1 MDGSARP
8 VVVVG
13 AGLAGLSCA
22 LHLQRAGVPCTVL
35 EASDGV
41 GGRVRTDEVEGFR
54 LDRGFQV
61 LLTAYPEARRVLDM
75 DALDLRR
82 FRPGALVRRDGGF
95 HPLGDPFREPG
106 RALSTLRSPVGSLAD
121 KLAVPALRWRCGRG
135 TIDDQL
141 EAPDSETAEFLRAAG
156 MGPSIVEGFFR
167 PFLGGVFLDPT
178 LATTSRMFRFV
189 FRMFSQG
196 HAVIPARGMGAIPE
210 QLVQQLEEGTVR
222 LRTEV
227 EGVEPERVHLVGGES
242 IDCEQVVVATDG
254 TTAAGLVGG
263 ITRPQWNA
271 VTCLYFEAEEA
282 PVTEPVLILDGD
294 GTGPVNNLCFPTQV
308 SPDYGPADRAL
319 VSASVLGSDED
330 VSGDLTDRVLAQMER
345 WFGTEARSWRHLR
358 TYRIRHALPRQ
369 LPGWLDPPHRPV
381 RVRDGVYVAGDH
393 VDTASTNGALGAGRR
408 AAEAVLLD
416 RERR

>member
-1 MDGSARP
+1 
-8 VVVVG
+8 
-13 AGLAGLSCA
+13 
-22 LHLQRAGVPCTVL
+22 
-35 EASDGV
+35 
-41 GGRVRTDEVEGFR
+41 
-54 LDRGFQV
+54 
-61 LLTAYPEARRVLDM
+61 M
-75 DALDLRR
+75 DALDLCR

-95 HPLGDPFREPG
+95 HPLGDPFREPR
-106 RALSTLRSPVGSLAD
+106 RALSTLRSPVGTLAD

-135 TIDDQL
+135 SIDDQL
-141 EAPDSETAEFLRAAG
+141 EAPDSGTAEFLRSAG
-156 MGPSIVEGFFR
+156 LGPSIVEGFFR

-178 LATTSRMFRFV
+178 LATSS
-189 FRMFSQG
+189 RMFSQG
-196 HAVIPARGMGAIPE
+196 HAAIPARGMGAIPE

-222 LRTEV
+222 LRAEV
-227 EGVEPERVHLVGGES
+227 EGVEPERVHLVGGEA
-242 IDCEQVVVATDG
+242 IDCAQVVVATDG

-263 ITRPQWNA
+263 ITRPRWNA

-282 PVTEPVLILDGD
+282 PVTEPVLVLDGD

-308 SPDYGPADRAL
+308 ASDYGPGDRAL

-330 VSGDLTDRVLAQMER
+330 VAGDLTDRVLAQMER
-345 WFGTEARSWRHLR
+345 WFGSEARSWRHLR

-381 RVRDGVYVAGDH
+381 RVRGGLYVAGDH